1 MSFLAITAHF
11 FFPRPNGNG
20 VGLPSHSQP
29 LLPHVAGERKKPF
42 RLCPY
47 LKAPDY
53 ILPQVAQALP
63 RTVLPP
69 VLRPRRTLM
78 NPDIVYLRYHDG
90 ADAAA
95 TALAGRHHPQPL
107 MAALVS
113 YLFSHGR
120 YESDVDHATVVV
132 LDECPASVSAPL
144 DRLSLDDKT
153 LAVRYF
159 FGHLNVFVVSLALL
173 ADAAQRSELEQAV
186 ADVAN
191 VVVNRIARV
200 EAWTETGPTIINDNY
215 GTYKLERHGRRA
227 YADVVAPLSYILS
240 ANAASLSSTMLRV
253 RAIKQLIVDAIDFR
267 QLLSGFDDDPLHAA
281 RLCHAVGVWGFPAH
295 ELTNDDLVYCVFL
308 MLKHALSQ
316 VPDTHTFDRLS
327 DNELLALVFAVRDTY
342 KLGNPFHNF
351 RHAVDV
357 VQACF
362 HFLLRLGCL
371 PRFSQFNDDATADET
386 AILQATDFADTAA
399 ELTVKAT
406 AAAASDAYL
415 NPIQTLALLVAAL
428 GHDVGHPGVTNAFM
442 IKYHTPALLMVN
454 ERLVLELYHTLV
466 FINKILSCYWPS
478 LLAAET
484 TDKLTVRQ
492 MVTQLILATDMAEHF
507 EYIAKLNTLKH
518 ERFDHDGHKVKL
530 ILLLLIKCADI
541 LNVTR
546 PLRVSLQWAYVLARE
561 TEELA
566 LLERKLAND
575 ASLTL
580 DLLTDLR
587 YTKVPSKFEDILAA
601 NDQLPKGQ
609 IFFIDTFAENLF
621 HNIAEY
627 MPELQYAERIISKNK
642 QFWLSR

>member
-1 MSFLAITAHF
+1 
-11 FFPRPNGNG
+11 
-20 VGLPSHSQP
+20 
-29 LLPHVAGERKKPF
+29 
-42 RLCPY
+42 
-47 LKAPDY
+47 
-53 ILPQVAQALP
+53 
-63 RTVLPP
+63 
-69 VLRPRRTLM
+69 M
-78 NPDIVYLRYHDG
+78 NPDIVYLRYHAGADG
-90 ADAAA
+90 AVA
-95 TALAGRHHPQPL
+95 ALAGSRHPQAL
-107 MAALVS
+107 MAQLVS
-113 YLFSHGR
+113 YLFGHGR

-132 LDECPASVSAPL
+132 LDECPAGVAEPL

-173 ADAAQRSELEQAV
+173 GDPSQLAELERAV
-186 ADVAN
+186 ADVAR

-200 EAWTETGPTIINDNY
+200 EAWTETGPTTINDNY
-215 GTYKLERHGRRA
+215 GNYQLERHGRCA

-240 ANAASLSSTMLRV
+240 ANAASLDLTMRRV
-253 RAIKQLIVDAIDFR
+253 RQIKRLIVDAVDFR
-267 QLLSGFDDDPLHAA
+267 RLLHGFDDDPLHAA

-295 ELTNDDLVYCVFL
+295 ELTNDDLVYCVFI
-308 MLKHALSQ
+308 MLKHALNQ
-316 VPDTHTFDRLS
+316 VPPPYTFDRLS
-327 DNELLALVFAVRDTY
+327 DNELFALVFAVRDTY

-362 HFLLRLGCL
+362 HFLVRLGCL
-371 PRFSQFNDDATADET
+371 PKFSQFNDDATADET
-386 AILQATDFADTAA
+386 LVLGATTFADDAA
-399 ELTVKAT
+399 ELTPVAT
-406 AAAASDAYL
+406 PPPSLESYL

-442 IKYHTPALLMVN
+442 IKYHTPTLLMVN

-466 FINKILSCYWPS
+466 FINKILACYWPL
-478 LLAAET
+478 LLATET

-530 ILLLLIKCADI
+530 LLLLLIKCADI
-541 LNVTR
+541 SNVTR

-575 ASLTL
+575 LSLQL
-580 DLLTDLR
+580 DLHTDLR
-587 YTKVPSKFEDILAA
+587 YAKVPSKFEDILAA